1 MPTLPRCLVTWAV
14 CCLAFSAFAADRR
27 PNVIVILT
35 DDQGSVDAGCYGS
48 KDLVTPAIDSLA
60 ARGVRFT
67 QFLAASSM
75 CSPSRAGLLTGRYPL
90 RCGLAGNAPSQAGK
104 QGGLPTSEV
113 TIAQTFKAA
122 GYATGHV
129 GKWHLGYTPEQ
140 MPNRRGFDFSFG
152 FMGGC
157 IDNYSH
163 FFYWEGPNV
172 HDLHRNGEEE
182 YHPGEFFGDLVVTEA
197 GKFLDAHKEGPFF
210 LYFALNEPHYPYQP
224 DVKWIEHFKSL
235 PYPRNLYAAWL
246 ATADERIGRL
256 LRKVD
261 ELGLR
266 ENTIIAFQSD
276 QGHSTEERACNGGGS
291 AGPYRGAKGSFFDGG
306 IRIPAILSWPGHVP
320 EGQVRGQLVHG
331 CDWLPTLAEMC
342 GVKLLNENI
351 DGKSLLPIAM
361 SAEAPSVHPILH
373 FQLGNGPR
381 AQWAVREGDWKL
393 LGNAKD
399 TSKTSTAPLM
409 KELFL
414 SNVAKDVGEQKN
426 FAADEPEIVAR
437 LKKAHEDWVAEI
449 AREHGH

>member
-1 MPTLPRCLVTWAV
+1 
-14 CCLAFSAFAADRR
+14 
-27 PNVIVILT
+27 
-35 DDQGSVDAGCYGS
+35 
-48 KDLVTPAIDSLA
+48 
-60 ARGVRFT
+60 
-67 QFLAASSM
+67 
-75 CSPSRAGLLTGRYPL
+75 
-90 RCGLAGNAPSQAGK
+90 
-104 QGGLPTSEV
+104 
-113 TIAQTFKAA
+113 
-122 GYATGHV
+122 
-129 GKWHLGYTPEQ
+129 
-140 MPNRRGFDFSFG
+140 
-152 FMGGC
+152 MGGC

-342 GVKLLNENI
+342 
-351 DGKSLLPIAM
+351 
-361 SAEAPSVHPILH
+361 